1 MNLLEQLWESP
12 VKLADMG
19 EVEAAMQKAVE
30 ATKRSFNTIRTGRA
44 SASLLDRIMVDY
56 YGSPTSLK
64 SLANITTP
72 DASTL
77 MIQAFDPSS
86 VQLIEKAISMS
97 DVGLVP
103 NSDGAL
109 IRLNIPPLTTE
120 RRQEFAKLAGKY
132 AEEGRVSVRNVRRD
146 GIDMAKKQE
155 KDGDISEDE
164 SRDMQDEVQKLTDKY
179 TKQIDE
185 ALAEKE
191 KAIQTV

>member
-1 MNLLEQLWESP
+1 M
-12 VKLADMG
+12 KLADLG
-19 EVEAAMQKAVE
+19 EVEEAMQKAVE
-30 ATKRSFNTIRTGRA
+30 ATQRSFNTIRTGRA
-44 SASLLDRIMVDY
+44 STSLLDKIMVDY

-64 SLANITTP
+64 SLANISTP

-77 MIQAFDPSS
+77 MVQAFDPSS

-97 DVGLVP
+97 DIGLVP
-103 NSDGAL
+103 NSDGTL

-120 RRQEFAKLAGKY
+120 RRQEFAKLASKY

-164 SRDMQDEVQKLTDKY
+164 SRDMQDDVQKLTDKY
-179 TKQIDE
+179 IKKIDE
-185 ALAEKE
+185 SLADKE

>member
-1 MNLLEQLWESP
+1 
-12 VKLADMG
+12 
-19 EVEAAMQKAVE
+19 
-30 ATKRSFNTIRTGRA
+30 
-44 SASLLDRIMVDY
+44 
-56 YGSPTSLK
+56 
-64 SLANITTP
+64 
-72 DASTL
+72 

-103 NSDGAL
+103 NSDGSL

-146 GIDMAKKQE
+146 GIDLAKRKE
-155 KDGDISEDE
+155 KEGDISEDE

-179 TKQIDE
+179 TKHIDE
-185 ALAEKE
+185 ALADKE

>member
-1 MNLLEQLWESP
+1 M
-12 VKLADMG
+12 KLADLG

-30 ATKRSFNTIRTGRA
+30 ATQRAFNTIRTGRA
-44 SASLLDRIMVDY
+44 STSLLDRIMVDY

-77 MIQAFDPSS
+77 MVQAFDPSS
-86 VQLIEKAISMS
+86 VQVIEKAISMS

-103 NSDGAL
+103 NSDGSI

-120 RRQEFAKLAGKY
+120 RRQEFVKIAGKY
-132 AEEGRVSVRNVRRD
+132 AEEGRVSVRNIRRD
-146 GIDMAKKQE
+146 GIDLAKSLE

-179 TKQIDE
+179 TDMIDKS
-185 ALAEKE
+185 LADKE

>member
-1 MNLLEQLWESP
+1 M
-12 VKLADMG
+12 KLADLS
-19 EVEAAMQKAVE
+19 EVEEAMLKAVE
-30 ATKRSFNTIRTGRA
+30 STQRSFNTIRTGRA
-44 SASLLDRIMVDY
+44 STSLLDRVMVEY

-64 SLANITTP
+64 SLANISTP

-77 MIQAFDPSS
+77 MIQPFDPGTVS
-86 VQLIEKAISMS
+86 LIEKAISLS
-97 DVGLVP
+97 DIGLTP
-103 NSDGAL
+103 NNDGTL

-120 RRQEFAKLAGKY
+120 RRQEFVKLASKY

-146 GIDMAKKQE
+146 GIDLARQLE

-179 TKQIDE
+179 VAMIDK
-185 ALAEKE
+185 ALADKE

>member
-1 MNLLEQLWESP
+1 M
-12 VKLADMG
+12 KLADLS
-19 EVEAAMQKAVE
+19 EVEEAMLKAVE
-30 ATKRSFNTIRTGRA
+30 STQRSFNTIRTGRA
-44 SASLLDRIMVDY
+44 STSLLDRVMVEY

-64 SLANITTP
+64 SLANISTP

-77 MIQAFDPSS
+77 MIQPFDPGTVS
-86 VQLIEKAISMS
+86 LIEKAISLS
-97 DVGLVP
+97 DIGLTP
-103 NSDGAL
+103 NNDGTL

-120 RRQEFAKLAGKY
+120 RRQEFVKLASKY

-146 GIDMAKKQE
+146 GIDLARQLE

-179 TKQIDE
+179 VAMIDKS
-185 ALAEKE
+185 LADKE

>member
-1 MNLLEQLWESP
+1 M
-12 VKLADMG
+12 KLADLS
-19 EVEAAMQKAVE
+19 EVEDAMQKAVE
-30 ATKRSFNTIRTGRA
+30 STQRSFNTIRTGRA
-44 SASLLDRIMVDY
+44 STSLLDRVMVEY

-77 MIQAFDPSS
+77 MIQPFDPGSLS
-86 VQLIEKAISMS
+86 LIERSISLS
-97 DVGLVP
+97 DVGLTP
-103 NSDGAL
+103 NNDGSL

-120 RRQEFAKLAGKY
+120 RRQEFAKLASKY

-146 GIDMAKKQE
+146 GIDLARQQE

-164 SRDMQDEVQKLTDKY
+164 SRDMQDEVQSLTDKY
-179 TKQIDE
+179 IKQIDE
-185 ALAEKE
+185 ALADKE

>member
-1 MNLLEQLWESP
+1 
-12 VKLADMG
+12 
-19 EVEAAMQKAVE
+19 MQKAVE
-30 ATKRSFNTIRTGRA
+30 STQRAFNTIRTGRA
-44 SASLLDRIMVDY
+44 STSLLDRVMVEY

-64 SLANITTP
+64 SLANISTP

-86 VQLIEKAISMS
+86 VQMIEKAISMS
-97 DVGLVP
+97 DVGLTP
-103 NSDGAL
+103 NSDGTL
-109 IRLNIPPLTTE
+109 IRLNIPPLTAE
-120 RRQEFAKLAGKY
+120 RRQEFVKLASKY

-146 GIDMAKKQE
+146 GIDFARSLE

-179 TKQIDE
+179 VKKIDE
-185 ALAEKE
+185 ALADKE

>member
-1 MNLLEQLWESP
+1 M
-12 VKLADMG
+12 KLADLS
-19 EVEAAMQKAVE
+19 EVEEAMLKAVE
-30 ATKRSFNTIRTGRA
+30 STQRSFNTIRTGRA
-44 SASLLDRIMVDY
+44 STSLLDRVMVEY

-64 SLANITTP
+64 SLANISTP

-77 MIQAFDPSS
+77 MIQPFDPGTVS
-86 VQLIEKAISMS
+86 LIEKAISLS
-97 DVGLVP
+97 DIGLTP
-103 NSDGAL
+103 NNDGSL

-120 RRQEFAKLAGKY
+120 RRQEFVKLASKY

-146 GIDMAKKQE
+146 GIDLARQLE

-179 TKQIDE
+179 VAMIDK
-185 ALAEKE
+185 ALADKE

>member
-1 MNLLEQLWESP
+1 M
-12 VKLADMG
+12 KLADLG
-19 EVEAAMQKAVE
+19 EVEEAMKKAVE
-30 ATKRSFNTIRTGRA
+30 STQRAFNTIRTGRA
-44 SASLLDRIMVDY
+44 STSLLDRIMVDY

-64 SLANITTP
+64 SLANISTP

-77 MIQAFDPSS
+77 MVQAFDPSS

-97 DVGLVP
+97 DIGLVP
-103 NSDGAL
+103 NSDGTL

-120 RRQEFAKLAGKY
+120 RRQEFVKLASKY

-146 GIDMAKKQE
+146 GVDLARKQE

-179 TKQIDE
+179 VKLID
-185 ALAEKE
+185 AAFADKE
-191 KAIQTV
+191 KAIQMV

>member
-1 MNLLEQLWESP
+1 M
-12 VKLADMG
+12 KLADLG
-19 EVEAAMQKAVE
+19 EVEEAMKKAVE
-30 ATKRSFNTIRTGRA
+30 ATQRSFNTIRTGRA
-44 SASLLDRIMVDY
+44 STSLLDRIMVDY

-64 SLANITTP
+64 SLANISTP

-77 MIQAFDPSS
+77 MVQAFDPSS
-86 VQLIEKAISMS
+86 VSLIEKAISMS

-103 NSDGAL
+103 NSDGTL

-120 RRQEFAKLAGKY
+120 RRQEFVKLASKY

-146 GIDMAKKQE
+146 GIDLAKKLE
-155 KDGDISEDE
+155 KDGDVSEDE

-179 TKQIDE
+179 TKKIDE
-185 ALAEKE
+185 ALADKE